1 MGFPG
6 ISHETAISEL
16 GNPIGNPTKSLLG
29 IPPRKTQDPNENL
42 TMAQVLHRSTTVSL
56 PNIRKSTS
64 QV

>member
-1 MGFPG
+1 MKRQFPSLE
-6 ISHETAISEL
+6 IPLEIQR
-16 GNPIGNPTKSLLG
+16 NPYLE

>member
-29 IPPRKTQDPNENL
+29 NPTSENPRPE
-42 TMAQVLHRSTTVSL
+42 
-56 PNIRKSTS
+56 
-64 QV
+64 